1 MYTHINMSFIVYEI
15 TPKKKRHY
23 RLKKASI
30 HSMPRLFIIFLEGI
44 KKVKSAHDNM
54 RLCKVEYIYS
64 NPFTAFYYYC
74 KRKKEKKTKEESCMF
89 IEEEK

>member
-1 MYTHINMSFIVYEI
+1 MSFIVYEI

-30 HSMPRLFIIFLEGI
+30 HSMPRLFTIFLEGI

-54 RLCKVEYIYS
+54 GLCEVEYIYIATLLLQIII
-64 NPFTAFYYYC
+64 TAKERRKR
-74 KRKKEKKTKEESCMF
+74 KRKKNSVCL
-89 IEEEK
+89 